1 MIKLA
6 EKIIDE
12 KDVSSLVEWLNS
24 GDRYTKGEQT
34 IAFEQEWSDWL
45 GGKHSV
51 FVNSG
56 SSANLLVFLALLYSG
71 RLRNKKVIV
80 PAISWVTTVS
90 PAIQLG
96 MTPILCDAD
105 KDDLGLDIEHFEKLC
120 EKHRPALAILVHVLG
135 HSNKMEKILQICK
148 KYDILLIED
157 TCEAYGSEIGG
168 KKLGTF
174 GLASTHSFFYG
185 HAMSTIEGGMVTTN
199 DRELYNIML
208 SLRSHG
214 WLRDND
220 SDYREET
227 FSKYNMDDAFLAN
240 YYFVFPGLNIRN
252 TDLSAYIGR
261 NQLKKIDTFVA
272 NRSNNYNRFID
283 KLENHVWVQRSNTD
297 PVSSLAFG
305 IIHENRIKIAEE
317 LVNNGVEC
325 RPLICGSIQE
335 HPFWYTRYE
344 KVHLPNATK
353 VHKEGLYV
361 PCHQN
366 LNAEQIDFI
375 SKIILDNV

>member
-56 SSANLLVFLALLYSG
+56 SSANLLVVLALLYSG
-71 RLRNKKVIV
+71 RLKNKKVIV
-80 PAISWVTTVS
+80 PAIRWVTTVS

-105 KDDLGLDIEHFEKLC
+105 KDDLGLDVEHFEKLC
-120 EKHRPALAILVHVLG
+120 EEHRPSLAILVHVLG
-135 HSNKMEKILQICK
+135 HSNKMERILQICK

-157 TCEAYGSEIGG
+157 TCEAYGSEINN

-185 HAMSTIEGGMVTTN
+185 HAMSTIEGGMVTTD
-199 DRELYNIML
+199 DRELYNIMI

-214 WLRDND
+214 WLRDNE
-220 SDYREET
+220 SDYKEKT
-227 FSKYNMDDAFLAN
+227 FNKYNMDDAFLAN

-272 NRSNNYNRFID
+272 NRNKNYNRFID
-283 KLENHVWVQRSNTD
+283 NLKNHVWVQRSDTD

-305 IIHENRIKIAEE
+305 IIHENRVKIAEE

-344 KVHLPNATK
+344 KVYLPNATK

-366 LNAEQIDFI
+366 LSNEQVDFI
-375 SKIILDNV
+375 SNIILDNV